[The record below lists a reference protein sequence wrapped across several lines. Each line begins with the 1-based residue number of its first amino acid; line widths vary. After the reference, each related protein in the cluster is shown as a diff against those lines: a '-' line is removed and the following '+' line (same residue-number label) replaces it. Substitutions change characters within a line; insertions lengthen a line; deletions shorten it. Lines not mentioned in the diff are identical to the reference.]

1 MNYEQIDMLEFVKSN
16 GTIKEIKDEE
26 SKKITQT
33 DINKKEEK
41 KETPKVLTLE
51 EYEDLCQKFVNNE
64 KLSIEEL
71 KALRDSA
78 PILMEEKGPI
88 LRKNDGY
95 ANISLS
101 FYLTIFFVILCL
113 IASGLIFISMM

>member
-26 SKKITQT
+26 IKKITQT

-95 ANISLS
+95 TSISLS

>member
-26 SKKITQT
+26 IKKITQT
-33 DINKKEEK
+33 NINKKEEK

-95 ANISLS
+95 ASISLS